1 MPEFTPFQYE
11 LFQRE
16 RDQARIEH
24 NREVEQAIFKLAKE
38 SERNR
43 QQLKALKQ
51 ASVATLKQVIYNK
64 QTLRKRDPSPAPIKF
79 DYISDS
85 DNESLSETDSQS
97 SEISSQETPKS
108 RFASCDYFEFLLGIT
123 TGLLISLCIAFANA
137 GQHTQLNASL

>member
-1 MPEFTPFQYE
+1 MPTLTPFQHE
-11 LFQRE
+11 LLQRE

-43 QQLKALKQ
+43 KQLIALKQ

-64 QTLRKRDPSPAPIKF
+64 QTIRKRDPSPAPVKF

-85 DNESLSETDSQS
+85 DNESPSETDSQS
-97 SEISSQETPKS
+97 SETSSQDTIKG
-108 RFASCDYFEFLLGIT
+108 RFRSCDYFEIILGIT

>member
-1 MPEFTPFQYE
+1 MPKLTPFQYE
-11 LFQRE
+11 LLQRE

-64 QTLRKRDPSPAPIKF
+64 QTLRKRDPSPAPIKY

-85 DNESLSETDSQS
+85 DNESPPETDSQS
-97 SEISSQETPKS
+97 SVSSQETTKS
-108 RFASCDYFEFLLGIT
+108 RFTSCDYFEFILGIT